1 VVRVTQS
8 TMALTAGNGLQ
19 QALATLAE
27 AQTKVSSG
35 RRINKFSD
43 APIDATSV
51 LRMRAQQRD
60 LESFRTA
67 SDDGLAWLATQDQA
81 LQGSSSLLT
90 RVKELGLQAANS
102 QRSQVEREAIA
113 VELESLSDQL
123 ASLANTTYLGKSVF
137 GGFQPTAV
145 TKVGSSWTWTGDTG
159 GTAKVE
165 RRIAPDV
172 VVQVNLDGEE
182 LFGFTSGTDVF
193 GAIET
198 LTASVRG
205 GDPAAVMASLG
216 TLDARADTIRAGLG
230 VVGSRANQL
239 ESMKDAGAAQIE
251 TLRSNSSALEH
262 ADLAEAVL
270 QLTQAEGAYQSALAA
285 AARLS
290 LPSLV
295 QFLG

>member
-1 VVRVTQS
+1 MRVTQS

-19 QALATLAE
+19 QALSTLSD
-27 AQTKVSSG
+27 AQAKVSSG
-35 RRINKFSD
+35 RRINRFSD
-43 APIDATSV
+43 APVDATSV

-60 LESFRTA
+60 LESYKA
-67 SDDGLAWLATQDQA
+67 AADDGLAWLATQDQA
-81 LQGSSSLLT
+81 LQAASSRLQ

-102 QRSQVEREAIA
+102 QRSLVEQEAIA
-113 VELESLSDQL
+113 AELESLREQL
-123 ASLANTTYLGKSVF
+123 ASLANASYLGKSVF
-137 GGFQPTAV
+137 GGFQSAAV
-145 TKVGSSWTWTGDTG
+145 TKVGSTWTWTGDTG

-165 RRIAPDV
+165 RRIAPDT
-172 VVQVNLDGEE
+172 VVQVNIDGED

-193 GAIET
+193 AAIDD
-198 LTASVRG
+198 LVNDVRTG
-205 GDPAAVMASLG
+205 TPADMMASLG
-216 TLDARADTIRAGLG
+216 VIDARADTIRAGLG

-239 ESMKDAGAAQIE
+239 EAVKDTGAEQIE
-251 TLRSNSSALEH
+251 TLRNNSSALEH

-295 QFLG
+295 NFLG